1 LPPTGPVVGLF
12 EDADFGMGVA
22 QVGPGEVFFA
32 YTDGATDAQNEA
44 GEPFSDDSLQRTF
57 CQAIAQRGPVL
68 ETVRR
73 ALEAF
78 VGKADQF
85 DDITMV
91 CAQRGLH

>member
-1 LPPTGPVVGLF
+1 
-12 EDADFGMGVA
+12 
-22 QVGPGEVFFA
+22 
-32 YTDGATDAQNEA
+32 
-44 GEPFSDDSLQRTF
+44 
-57 CQAIAQRGPVL
+57 VL